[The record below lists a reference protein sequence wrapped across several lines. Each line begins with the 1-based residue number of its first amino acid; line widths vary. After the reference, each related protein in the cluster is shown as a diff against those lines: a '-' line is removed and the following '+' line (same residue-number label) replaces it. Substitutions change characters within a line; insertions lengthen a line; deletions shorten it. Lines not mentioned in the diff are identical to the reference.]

1 MQEKL
6 FESLLLLFVGLT
18 GVFISLSGLAAMI
31 WLIKAL
37 DEKINTLR
45 ILTYSKKTGDDPDE
59 VNDELVAVISAAA
72 FSMMKKPVVIR
83 KIHFLDHRSG
93 DAWAVTGRLNIMAS
107 RPIRKRK

>member
-1 MQEKL
+1 MIEKL
-6 FESLLLLFVGLT
+6 IEALLLLAAGLT
-18 GVFISLSGLAAMI
+18 VVFTALSALAGMI
-31 WLIKAL
+31 WLIKAV

-45 ILTYSKKTGDDPDE
+45 ILTYSKKTEVEPDE

-72 FSMMKKPVVIR
+72 FSVMKKPIVIR
-83 KIHFLDHRSG
+83 KIHFLDNRSG

>member
-1 MQEKL
+1 M
-6 FESLLLLFVGLT
+6 LLLLAGMA
-18 GVFISLSGLAAMI
+18 GVFVSLSGLAGMI
-31 WLIKAL
+31 WLIKAF

-45 ILTYSKKTGDDPDE
+45 ILTYSKKVEVQPDE

-72 FSMMKKPVVIR
+72 FNTLKKPIVIR
-83 KIHFLDHRSG
+83 KIHFLDNRSG